1 MIKIFFFFLFMSF
14 IIIYNNK
21 VVFYYS
27 CYFLIRLI
35 FLFKFIFKDIIWVR
49 VRFMWK
55 FDFYSYYLIMLRI
68 WILGL
73 IILSIQLY
81 KNKDI
86 KIKLLIFILIGI
98 ILIIRFSLRNLLIFY
113 LFFELSLIPTFI
125 LIIYWGYNF
134 ERLRASFY
142 LLIYTMFIS
151 LPLLVYIIKLYRITL
166 TFEIELL
173 KINNYVDLRLVD
185 YIILFIAFLI
195 KIPIFLFHLWLPKA
209 HVEAPVYGSIIL
221 AAVLLKLGRYGLLR
235 FIEIFYLRSLK
246 YRFIFISV
254 GILGSIYIRLV
265 RLVQIDIKSLVAY
278 SSVVHINIILC
289 SLYTIIKL
297 RFISSYILII
307 SHGICSSG
315 LFFIVNL
322 YYERSIR
329 RLIFF
334 NKGILGIYPSL
345 RLWWIIYCAINFSF
359 PLSLNFIR
367 EIFIIR
373 VIIGWELILMI
384 YLIVICF
391 FNRAYSLYLYSY
403 IQHGIIYIE
412 RKKLFLVYL
421 KDYIILILHFIPLI
435 ILLFNL
441 IILH

>member
-1 MIKIFFFFLFMSF
+1 MIKIFFFFLFINF

-21 VVFYYS
+21 IIFYYR

-49 VRFMWK
+49 IRFIWK
-55 FDFYSYYLIMLRI
+55 FDFYSFYLVILRI

-73 IILSIQLY
+73 IIIVIQLD
-81 KNKDI
+81 KGAV
-86 KIKLLIFILIGI
+86 IKLVVFILMRI
-98 ILIIRFSLRNLLIFY
+98 ILLITFSVRNLMIFY
-113 LFFELSLIPTFI
+113 LGFELSLIPTFI

-142 LLIYTMFIS
+142 LLMYTIFIS
-151 LPLLVYIIKLYRITL
+151 LPLLAYIIKLFKIGQTL
-166 TFEIELL
+166 EMELL
-173 KINNYVDLRLVD
+173 KIGDNYLNLNLID
-185 YIILFIAFLI
+185 YLILFIAFLI

-221 AAVLLKLGRYGLLR
+221 AAVLLKLGSYGLLR
-235 FIEIFYLRSLK
+235 FLEIFYLRSIR
-246 YRFIFISV
+246 YRFIFIGV
-254 GILGSIYIRLV
+254 GIFGGIYMRLV
-265 RLVQIDIKSLVAY
+265 RLVQVDMKSLVAY
-278 SSVVHINIILC
+278 SSVVHINMIVCCLF
-289 SLYTIIKL
+289 TIIKL
-297 RFISSYILII
+297 RFIRSYVLMI
-307 SHGICSSG
+307 SHGVCSSG
-315 LFFIVNL
+315 LFYIVNL

-334 NKGILGIYPSL
+334 NKGILNIYPSL

-367 EIFIIR
+367 EIFLIR
-373 VIIGWELILMI
+373 VLIGWELRLMV
-384 YLIVICF
+384 YLIFVCF

-403 IQHGIIYIE
+403 VQHGMVYVE

-421 KDYIILILHFIPLI
+421 KDYMILIFHFIPLVM
-435 ILLFNL
+435 LLFNL
-441 IILH
+441 TIIY

>member
-1 MIKIFFFFLFMSF
+1 MIKIFFFFLFINFM
-14 IIIYNNK
+14 IIYNNK
-21 VVFYYS
+21 VVFYYNY
-27 CYFLIRLI
+27 YFLIRFI
-35 FLFKFIFKDIIWVR
+35 FLFKFMFKDIIWIR
-49 VRFMWK
+49 SGFLLK
-55 FDFYSYYLIMLRI
+55 FDFYSFYLIILRI

-73 IILSIQLY
+73 MIIVIQLY
-81 KNKDI
+81 NKDI
-86 KIKLLIFILIGI
+86 KVKLLVFMLIGL
-98 ILIIRFSLRNLLIFY
+98 ILIIRFSVRNLLVFY

-125 LIIYWGYNF
+125 IIIYWGYNF

-142 LLIYTMFIS
+142 LLIYTIFIS
-151 LPLLVYIIKLYRITL
+151 LPLLTYIIRLFKVVF

-173 KINNYVDLRLVD
+173 KISNYINLRLID
-185 YIILFIAFLI
+185 YLILFIAFLI

-209 HVEAPVYGSIIL
+209 HVEAPVYGSIVL

-235 FIEIFYLRSLK
+235 LIEIFYFRSLK
-246 YRFIFISV
+246 FNFIFISV

-289 SLYTIIKL
+289 CLYTIFNL
-297 RFISSYILII
+297 RFIRSYILII

-315 LFFIVNL
+315 LFYIVNL
-322 YYERSIR
+322 YYERSMR

-334 NKGILGIYPSL
+334 NKGILNIYPSL

-367 EIFIIR
+367 EIYIIR
-373 VIIGWELILMI
+373 VIIGWEVILIV

-403 IQHGIIYIE
+403 IQHGSIYVE
-412 RKKLFLVYL
+412 RKILFLIYL

-441 IILH
+441 TIIY

>member
-1 MIKIFFFFLFMSF
+1 MIWISVGF
-14 IIIYNNK
+14 I
-21 VVFYYS
+21 
-27 CYFLIRLI
+27 
-35 FLFKFIFKDIIWVR
+35 
-49 VRFMWK
+49 WK
-55 FDFYSYYLIMLRI
+55 FDFYSFYLIILRVWVI
-68 WILGL
+68 GL
-73 IILSIQLY
+73 IIIVIQLH
-81 KNKDI
+81 K
-86 KIKLLIFILIGI
+86 KIIGKLVVFMLINI
-98 ILIIRFSLRNLLIFY
+98 ILIITFSVRNLIIFY

-142 LLIYTMFIS
+142 LLMYTMFVS
-151 LPLLVYIIKLYRITL
+151 LPLLTYIIKLFKVVQTL
-166 TFEIELL
+166 EMELL
-173 KINNYVDLRLVD
+173 KINNFSLRFID
-185 YIILFIAFLI
+185 YLILFIAFLI

-235 FIEIFYLRSLK
+235 FIEIFYSRSVK
-246 YRFIFISV
+246 YGYIFVRI
-254 GILGSIYIRLV
+254 GIIGGIYIRLV

-278 SSVVHINIILC
+278 SSVVHINIIVC
-289 SLYTIIKL
+289 CLYTIIKL
-297 RFISSYILII
+297 RFIRSYILII

-322 YYERSIR
+322 YYERSLR

-334 NKGILGIYPSL
+334 NKGILNIYPSL
-345 RLWWIIYCAINFSF
+345 SIWWMIYCAINFSF

-367 EIFIIR
+367 EIYIIR
-373 VIIGWELILMI
+373 VLVGWEVTLII
-384 YLIVICF
+384 YLIFICF

-403 IQHGIIYIE
+403 VQHGIIYVE

-421 KDYIILILHFIPLI
+421 KDYIILILHLIPLV

-441 IILH
+441 TIMY

>member
-1 MIKIFFFFLFMSF
+1 M
-14 IIIYNNK
+14 
-21 VVFYYS
+21 
-27 CYFLIRLI
+27 
-35 FLFKFIFKDIIWVR
+35 FKDIIWIR
-49 VRFMWK
+49 SGFLLK
-55 FDFYSYYLIMLRI
+55 FDFYSFYLIILRI
-68 WILGL
+68 WVLGL
-73 IILSIQLY
+73 MIMVIQLY
-81 KNKDI
+81 NKDI
-86 KIKLLIFILIGI
+86 KIKLLVFMLIGL
-98 ILIIRFSLRNLLIFY
+98 ILIIRFSVRNLLVFY

-125 LIIYWGYNF
+125 MIIYWGYNF

-142 LLIYTMFIS
+142 LLIYTIFIS
-151 LPLLVYIIKLYRITL
+151 LPLLTYIIGLFKVVF

-173 KINNYVDLRLVD
+173 KISNYINLRLID
-185 YIILFIAFLI
+185 YLILFIAFLI

-235 FIEIFYLRSLK
+235 LIEIFYSRSLK
-246 YRFIFISV
+246 FNFIFISV

-289 SLYTIIKL
+289 CLYTIFNL
-297 RFISSYILII
+297 RFIRSYILII

-315 LFFIVNL
+315 LFYIVNL
-322 YYERSIR
+322 YYERSMR

-334 NKGILGIYPSL
+334 NKGILNIYPSL

-367 EIFIIR
+367 EIYIIR
-373 VIIGWELILMI
+373 VIVGWEVILIV

-403 IQHGIIYIE
+403 IQHGSIHVE
-412 RKKLFLVYL
+412 RKILFLIYL

-441 IILH
+441 TIIY

>member
-1 MIKIFFFFLFMSF
+1 MIKIFFFFLFINF

-21 VVFYYS
+21 VIFYYN
-27 CYFLIRLI
+27 CYFLMGLI
-35 FLFKFIFKDIIWVR
+35 FLFKFMFKDIIWIR
-49 VRFMWK
+49 AGTLWK
-55 FDFYSYYLIMLRI
+55 FDFYCFYLVILRM

-73 IILSIQLY
+73 MFMVIQLN
-81 KNKDI
+81 KNI
-86 KIKLLIFILIGI
+86 EIKLFVFILIGI
-98 ILIIRFSLRNLLIFY
+98 ILIMRFSVRNLMLFY

-142 LLIYTMFIS
+142 LLIYTIFIS
-151 LPLLVYIIKLYRITL
+151 LPLLAYIIKLYKVVG
-166 TFEIELL
+166 TFEVELL
-173 KINNYVDLRLVD
+173 KISTYINLRLID
-185 YIILFIAFLI
+185 YLILFIAFLI

-209 HVEAPVYGSIIL
+209 HVEAPVYGSIVL
-221 AAVLLKLGRYGLLR
+221 AAILLKLGRYGLLR
-235 FIEIFYLRSLK
+235 FIEIFYLSSLK
-246 YRFIFISV
+246 YRFIIIRV
-254 GILGSIYIRLV
+254 GIFGRAYVRLV

-289 SLYTIIKL
+289 CLYTMTKL

-307 SHGICSSG
+307 SHGVCSSG
-315 LFFIVNL
+315 LFYIVNL

-334 NKGILGIYPSL
+334 NKGILSIYPSL

-359 PLSLNFIR
+359 PLSLNFVS

-373 VIIGWELILMI
+373 VIVGWEVALII

-403 IQHGIIYIE
+403 IQHGKVYIE

-421 KDYIILILHFIPLI
+421 KDYLILILHFIPLI

-441 IILH
+441 IILY